1 MMSLAASLAETGGT
15 VLYTGNDR
23 NTAKTNV
30 SALLRISMVTSAEA
44 MMRHALRRIG
54 GDESRRIGQSFSDAN
69 RAHFHAAA
77 LESRRGARGSIN
89 TPSRERTRDVV
100 ACRTSDRCIAVPR
113 VGQPARPKL
122 PPPIFTA
129 PRRKTADEI
138 HAAQGERE
146 RPPAYVPTVS
156 REEKKDDLAT
166 RLQFGGRTPAEV
178 LAGAPPRGRQ
188 RALELEQQAEH
199 ARHLRDEIADEI
211 MERQAFLEP

>member
-1 MMSLAASLAETGGT
+1 MTDNTQRKPT
-15 VLYTGNDR
+15 VSPR
-23 NTAKTNV
+23 
-30 SALLRISMVTSAEA
+30 LLRIPMVTSAEA

-89 TPSRERTRDVV
+89 TPSRLLSRERTRDAV

-146 RPPAYVPTVS
+146 RPPPYVPTVS
-156 REEKKDDLAT
+156 REEKNIL
-166 RLQFGGRTPAEV
+166 F
-178 LAGAPPRGRQ
+178 
-188 RALELEQQAEH
+188 
-199 ARHLRDEIADEI
+199 
-211 MERQAFLEP
+211 